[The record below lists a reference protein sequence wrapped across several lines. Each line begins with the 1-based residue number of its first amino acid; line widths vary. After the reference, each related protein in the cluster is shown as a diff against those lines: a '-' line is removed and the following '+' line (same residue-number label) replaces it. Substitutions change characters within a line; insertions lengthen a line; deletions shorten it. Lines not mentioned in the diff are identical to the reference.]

1 MIGNIYR
8 WLLPFIT
15 GYFLLQAIA
24 RTTEIHNAA
33 NGRPTFNDLGYYGI
47 WMGMWLM
54 LIFLFGFQ
62 YLNIRFNNEK
72 MFRDE
77 KSGFIGMLYILLLV
91 FAPFFAYWIWYAQI
105 YQYGW

>member
-15 GYFLLQAIA
+15 SYFLLQAIVM
-24 RTTEIHNAA
+24 TTRIHNAA
-33 NGRPTFNDLGYYGI
+33 NGRPTFNDVGYYGS
-47 WMGMWLM
+47 WMGMWLQ

-77 KSGFIGMLYILLLV
+77 KSGFIGMLYILSLV
-91 FAPFFAYWIWYAQI
+91 FAPFFAYGIWSVQI
-105 YQYGW
+105 RTFGW